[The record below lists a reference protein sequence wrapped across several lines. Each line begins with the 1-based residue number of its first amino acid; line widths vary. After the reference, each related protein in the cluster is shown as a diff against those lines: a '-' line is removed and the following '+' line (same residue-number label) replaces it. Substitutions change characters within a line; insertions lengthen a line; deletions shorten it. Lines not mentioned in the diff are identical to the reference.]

1 MSIIPSTPLPVSFLA
16 LARLLSHCQVRSV
29 ASLAERL
36 GTSPETVGEGI
47 AALCALGVDIMETG
61 EGLRLAAPLDLLD
74 AMRLHEFGR
83 GLHGVR
89 VELLDE
95 CASTNAQLAAQAD
108 ASSGTAL
115 VCEHQSA
122 GRGRRGH
129 AWTSGLGASLTFSL
143 LWRFALPPAALS
155 GLPLAV
161 AVIAAEELEH
171 QGCAGIALKWPNDLL
186 HQGRKLG
193 GILIETTRSAGPH
206 ETACIIGIGINVRL
220 PSSLAGR
227 IDRPVTDLAA
237 AATAQGRHMPDR
249 TTLLTALLRA
259 LAAHLPRYQ
268 AQGLP
273 AFRAAWLQRHAHQGR
288 HVRLVQDERVLLEG
302 EAQGIAED
310 GALLVLTERGL
321 ERVLSG
327 EVSLR

>member
-1 MSIIPSTPLPVSFLA
+1 MP
-16 LARLLSHCQVRSV
+16 LARLLTHSHAQSA
-29 ASLAERL
+29 ASLAARL
-36 GTSPETVGEGI
+36 GTPPESLGEGI
-47 AALCALGVDIMETG
+47 AALRTLGVEILETA

-74 AMRLHEFGR
+74 APRLAELGR
-83 GLHGVR
+83 EPHAVR
-89 VELLDE
+89 IELLDE
-95 CASTNAQLAAQAD
+95 CVSTNAQLAARAD
-108 ASSGTAL
+108 APGGTAL

-129 AWTSGLGASLTFSL
+129 VWTSGLGASLTFSL

-161 AVIAAEELEH
+161 AVIAAEALEH

-193 GILIETTRSAGPH
+193 GILIETARPAGPQ

-220 PSSLAGR
+220 PADLAER

-237 AATAQGRHMPDR
+237 VASEQDRSLADR
-249 TTLLTALLRA
+249 TTLLCGLLRA
-259 LAAHLPRYQ
+259 LAARLPRYE

-273 AFRAAWLQRHAHQGR
+273 AFREAWLRRHAHQGR
-288 HVRLVQDERVLLEG
+288 HVLLVQDGRVLLEG

-310 GALLVLTERGL
+310 GALLVRTAGGTQ
-321 ERVLSG
+321 RVVSG
-327 EVSLR
+327 EVSLREPGTATQARVHIE

>member
-1 MSIIPSTPLPVSFLA
+1 MA
-16 LARLLSHCQVRSV
+16 LARLLSHTLVQPVQI
-29 ASLAERL
+29 LAARL
-36 GTSPETVGEGI
+36 GTTSESVGQGI
-47 AALCALGVDIMETG
+47 AALRALGVDLVESA

-74 AMRLHEFGR
+74 AVRLHEFSG

-95 CASTNAQLAAQAD
+95 CASTNAQLVTRTD
-108 ASSGTAL
+108 APGGMAL

-186 HQGRKLG
+186 HQGCKLG
-193 GILIETTRSAGPH
+193 GILIETTRPSGPH

-220 PSSLAGR
+220 PSSLADR
-227 IDRPVTDLAA
+227 IERPVTDLAA
-237 AATAQGRHMPDR
+237 VAKAQGQSVPDR
-249 TTLLTALLRA
+249 TTLLAGLLRA
-259 LAAHLPRYQ
+259 LAARLPRYE

-273 AFRAAWLQRHAHQGR
+273 AFREAWLRRHAHQGR
-288 HVRLVQDERVLLEG
+288 QVMLVQDERVLVEG

-310 GALLVLTERGL
+310 GALLVRTAKGL

-327 EVSLR
+327 EVSLREQAGPA

>member
-1 MSIIPSTPLPVSFLA
+1 MA
-16 LARLLSHCQVRSV
+16 LARVLSHTLAQPVQIV
-29 ASLAERL
+29 AARL
-36 GTSPETVGEGI
+36 GTSPEAVGEGI
-47 AALCALGVDIMETG
+47 AALRALGVDIMETG

-74 AMRLHEFGR
+74 AMRLHEFGG
-83 GLHGVR
+83 GLHGVQ

-95 CASTNAQLAAQAD
+95 CASTNAELASRTD
-108 ASSGTAL
+108 VPGGTAL

-193 GILIETTRSAGPH
+193 GILIETTRSSGPH

-227 IDRPVTDLAA
+227 IERPVTDLAA
-237 AATAQGRHMPDR
+237 VATAQGRHLPDR
-249 TTLLTALLRA
+249 TTLLCALLRA
-259 LAAHLPRYQ
+259 LAARLPRYQ

-273 AFRAAWLQRHAHQGR
+273 AFREAWLRRHAHQGR
-288 HVRLVQDERVLLEG
+288 QVRLLQDERVLLEG

-310 GALLVLTERGL
+310 GALLVRTAKGL